1 LRANPVKTY
10 EAHAWFE
17 AAPDGSRFVLIH
29 RPAAA
34 AVRGTVILAWPLAEE
49 MNKCRRMISETARAL
64 ATDGWQAVQVDLYGC
79 GDSDGDFDDA
89 TWTHWVR
96 DLERAVQTHAA
107 GDELWLWGVRAGAL
121 LLAPLLTLRPDAN
134 VLLWQPMTDGAV
146 TLDQFLW
153 LRAATAVVGGDKRDD
168 RKALRERL
176 ARGESVEVAGY
187 VLSPSLAEGLGSARL
202 APPPNFAGRVV
213 WIEVV
218 ANVGGAPRAAAIQT
232 VDAWRKS
239 GHTVDFSTVV
249 GAPFWQTVEIV
260 EVPELIA
267 ATRRALAVAKAPHFA
282 TLRGAH
288 G

>member
-1 LRANPVKTY
+1 LLADPVRTY
-10 EAHAWFE
+10 EAHARFE
-17 AAPDGSRFVLIH
+17 AASEGSRFVLIH

-34 AVRGTVILAWPLAEE
+34 AVRGTVILAPPLAEE
-49 MNKCRRMISETARAL
+49 MNKCRRMFSETARAL

-96 DLERAVQTHAA
+96 DLESAVRTHAT
-107 GDELWLWGVRAGAL
+107 GGELWLWGVRAGAL

-134 VLLWQPMTDGAV
+134 VLLWQPMIDGAV
-146 TLDQFLW
+146 ALDQFLR

-176 ARGESVEVAGY
+176 ARGESIEVAGY
-187 VLSPSLAEGLGSARL
+187 VLSPWLAEGLGSARL
-202 APPPNFAGRVV
+202 APPANFAGRVV

-218 ANVGGAPRAAAIQT
+218 ASASSAARAAATQT
-232 VDAWRKS
+232 IDAWRNA

-260 EVPELIA
+260 EVPELIG
-267 ATRRALAVAKAPHFA
+267 ATRRALADAKAPRFA
-282 TLRGAH
+282 RMHGAH
-288 G
+288 R